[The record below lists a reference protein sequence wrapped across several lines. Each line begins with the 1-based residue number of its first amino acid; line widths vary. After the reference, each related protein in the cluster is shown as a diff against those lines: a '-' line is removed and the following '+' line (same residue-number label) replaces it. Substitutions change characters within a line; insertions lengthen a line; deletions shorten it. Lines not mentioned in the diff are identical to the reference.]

1 MMVDIMIDEVS
12 LDRIQIKGDTQQL
25 VFVNKDKDESVFIP
39 VTEQELQNIFD
50 KVKIRLDILKFKN
63 S

>member
-1 MMVDIMIDEVS
+1 MVDIFVDEVT

-25 VFVNKDKDESVFIP
+25 VFVNKGKDETVFVP
-39 VTEQELQNIFD
+39 VSEQELQNIFD
-50 KVKIRLDILKFKN
+50 KVRILLDILKFKN

>member
-1 MMVDIMIDEVS
+1 MVDVFIDDVS
-12 LDRIQIKGDTQQL
+12 LERIQIKGDTMQL
-25 VFVNKDKDESVFIP
+25 VFVNKEKDESLFIP

-50 KVKIRLDILKFKN
+50 KVKIRLDILRFNK

>member
-1 MMVDIMIDEVS
+1 MVDIFVDEVS

-25 VFVNKDKDESVFIP
+25 VFVNKAKDEAVFIP
-39 VTEQELQNIFD
+39 VSEQELQNIFD

-63 S
+63 A

>member
-1 MMVDIMIDEVS
+1 MVDVFIDDVS
-12 LDRIQIKGDTQQL
+12 LERIQIKGDTMQL
-25 VFVNKDKDESVFIP
+25 VFVNKEKDESLFIP

-50 KVKIRLDILKFKN
+50 KIKIRLDILRFNK

>member
-1 MMVDIMIDEVS
+1 MVDIFIDDVS
-12 LDRIQIKGDTQQL
+12 LERIQIKGDTMQL
-25 VFVNKDKDESVFIP
+25 VFVNKEKDESLLIP

-50 KVKIRLDILKFKN
+50 KVKIRLDILRFNK

>member
-1 MMVDIMIDEVS
+1 MVDIYIDDVT

-25 VFVNKDKDESVFIP
+25 VFVNKEKDETVFIP
-39 VTEQELQNIFD
+39 VTEKELQNIFD

-63 S
+63 A

>member
-1 MMVDIMIDEVS
+1 MVDIFVDDVT

-25 VFVNKDKDESVFIP
+25 VFVNRDKDETVLIP
-39 VTEQELQNIFD
+39 VSDKELQNIFD
-50 KVKIRLDILKFKN
+50 KVKIRLDILRFKN

>member
-1 MMVDIMIDEVS
+1 MVDIMIDEVS

>member
-1 MMVDIMIDEVS
+1 MVDVFIDDVS
-12 LDRIQIKGDTQQL
+12 LERIQIKGETMQL
-25 VFVNKDKDESVFIP
+25 VFVNKEKDESLFVP

-50 KVKIRLDILKFKN
+50 KVKIRLDILRFNK

>member
-1 MMVDIMIDEVS
+1 MVDVFIDDVS
-12 LDRIQIKGDTQQL
+12 LERIQIKGETMQL
-25 VFVNKDKDESVFIP
+25 VFVNKEKDESLFIP

-50 KVKIRLDILKFKN
+50 KVKIRLDFLRFNK